1 MEKRSSSV
9 FRIDEQVFYTMGA
22 IALICLVIV
31 GFRYK
36 SLKPCNGSD
45 IKIKALSGSFY
56 PRSTISF
63 TAEVK
68 HGTTYKWYFG
78 DDSEAD
84 ISGPNVRHGYSRP
97 GKFTVTLIVDGAC
110 EQVMEVII
118 NDAPLL
124 KAPRLQPDI
133 VFSDTADVN
142 IPVEF
147 IDLTPDATSWEW
159 RFGNGKSVDITQKTS
174 FTFTRPGEQKVFLK
188 INGSNDRY
196 ISTTIFIRDTKP
208 ILAPAPA
215 VDRGRRSLPPIPLV
229 IKDKP
234 DGLPSGTP
242 PVAVQVETKVEEV
255 KAVYDIQPG
264 ELQEDLKQVV
274 KGSKTAADFSKYFCE
289 GEDIGVVYNG
299 KKMKFSEMCKDLK
312 DINKIKK
319 LSVNK
324 LAKNNVTK
332 CIKEMDVTAVKKILG
347 FL

>member
-45 IKIKALSGSFY
+45 IRIRALSGSFY
-56 PRSTISF
+56 TGSTISF

-68 HGTTYKWYFG
+68 QGTAFIWYFG
-78 DDSEAD
+78 DESEAD
-84 ISGPNVRHGYSRP
+84 ITGPNVRHGYSKP
-97 GKFTVTLIVDGAC
+97 GKYTVTLKVDGSC
-110 EQVMEVII
+110 EQVMEVVIS
-118 NDAPLL
+118 DAPLL

-142 IPVEF
+142 MPVEF

-174 FTFTRPGEQKVFLK
+174 FTFTRPGEQKVFLR

-208 ILAPAPA
+208 MLAAAPPSNRGNRPAMVGKLNIPEKPQELPRVTIPA
-215 VDRGRRSLPPIPLV
+215 VTPL
-229 IKDKP
+229 
-234 DGLPSGTP
+234 
-242 PVAVQVETKVEEV
+242 ETKAVEV
-255 KAVYDIQPG
+255 KAVVDIQPG

-274 KGSKTAADFSKYFCE
+274 TGSKTAAYFSKYFCD

-312 DINKIKK
+312 DINKIKR
-319 LSVNK
+319 LTVNK
-324 LAKNNVTK
+324 LAKNNLTK